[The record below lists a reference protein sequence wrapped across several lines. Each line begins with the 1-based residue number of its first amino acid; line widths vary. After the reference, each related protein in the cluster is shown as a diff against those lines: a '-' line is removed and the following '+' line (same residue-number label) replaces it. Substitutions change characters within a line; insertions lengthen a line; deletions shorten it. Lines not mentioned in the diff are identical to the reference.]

1 MRIWRGSGCGS
12 GSTILVYN
20 NRILLIFLYL
30 SGEDA
35 EEKALGKSGLPL
47 LRPLQDLRPGEKDQL
62 EVTFQD

>member
-1 MRIWRGSGCGS
+1 MFSG
-12 GSTILVYN
+12 IF
-20 NRILLIFLYL
+20 LLNFLYL

-62 EVTFQD
+62 EVTFQY